1 MYCIIGWHFHLAV
14 GRSLSFVVFHHHWCI
29 SLPRGIEIPALKS
42 FVFLQSLTQLILARA
57 SQRSSSSLG
66 LLIPYSTHQVQKFF
80 AAGLHACHH
89 SAFRVWLPS
98 WRFAILNPSEFY
110 FTLTALVGF
119 PLRSILS
126 SKVLTASLQQST
138 HLLFPLSLILEI
150 AFLDGRTNRSFWAFT
165 LQEELCSGVEYEP
178 QHEQPTPL
186 GFPFLRYFC
195 PSALILASKDL
206 LSCALPVI
214 PC

>member
-1 MYCIIGWHFHLAV
+1 MGWHFHLAV
-14 GRSLSFVVFHHHWCI
+14 SRSFSFVVFRHHWSI
-29 SLPRGIEIPALKS
+29 SLPRGIEIPAFKS
-42 FVFLQSLTQLILARA
+42 SVFLQSFTQLILARV
-57 SQRSSSSLG
+57 SQRSSSSHG
-66 LLIPYSTHQVQKFF
+66 LLLPYSTHQVQKFF
-80 AAGLHACHH
+80 AAAFHACHH

-98 WRFAILNPSEFY
+98 WRFTILNPSEFF

-126 SKVLTASLQQST
+126 SKVFAASLQQST
-138 HLLFPLSLILEI
+138 HLLFLLSLIVEI
-150 AFLDGRTNRSFWAFT
+150 AFRDGRTNRSSWAFI
-165 LQEELCSGVEYEP
+165 LQVELCTGVE
-178 QHEQPTPL
+178 HETQLAQPTPL
-186 GFPFLRYFC
+186 GFPFLGFYC